1 MPNALLPFFPKV
13 TDRLAIRLVLLLTIA
28 LLPLGMVAVL
38 TTAQTVA
45 EGRASAQRAMVGVTA
60 EAVAGKRALIE
71 SAFASANTLGPL
83 AVERLENPGECEVI
97 LSEFVRRSGVFS
109 FVGLVETDGRMRCR
123 SDGETDTIAGT
134 EHFQSMLE
142 RPAANVTA
150 HPRGIVRNEPVLI
163 VTQPIRVGVAL
174 RGFIMIA
181 VPQRS
186 VELMRRMTG
195 SDGPDS
201 TALFN
206 LEGNL
211 LTGMNNAATLELLPA
226 GRPLSDLTGSG
237 QERVFHGR
245 TVAGAHATFTV
256 AELIPRR
263 LYAVG
268 TWTDRSEASVGL
280 SAVVMPLFLPVLMWI
295 ASLGVAYFAVY
306 RLVLRHIRTLNRQ
319 MRRFALGYRDT
330 PPEIIDAAPSELRE
344 VSATFQKLARIL
356 ARDEAELEASLAEKT
371 VLLKEIHHRVKNN
384 LQLIASIINLQ
395 MRQVRD
401 PAARRVLQSVQDRV
415 IGLATI
421 HRSLY
426 QSERL
431 SELRADRLLDEIS
444 RQLLAL
450 GAAPGTGISVRTRFE
465 PLMMSPDKLVP
476 LSLLLSEAVTNALKY
491 IGRPNNDEPPWLE
504 IALTN
509 DGDGVVL
516 RITNSLDGAAMA
528 ADSTPVESDS
538 TSLGSD
544 LIEAFAMQLEGEL
557 EYGAVQTEKGLVWQM
572 SLRFARETTEE
583 LTGAAPAD
591 DPLPETAVTT
601 GESAA

>member
-1 MPNALLPFFPKV
+1 MPTRSRLPFLPKL
-13 TDRLAIRLVLLLTIA
+13 TDPLAVRLVILLTIA
-28 LLPLGMVAVL
+28 LLPLGLVAVM

-45 EGRASAQRAMVGVTA
+45 DARASAQRAMVGETA

-83 AVERLENPGECEVI
+83 AIERLDNPEECNTI

-109 FVGLVETDGRMRCR
+109 FVGLIETDGQIRCR
-123 SDGETDTIAGT
+123 SDGDTVSVAET
-134 EHFQSMLE
+134 ELFQRMID
-142 RPAANVTA
+142 RPAANVTP
-150 HPRGIVRNEPVLI
+150 HPQGFVRNEPVLV

-174 RGFIMIA
+174 RGFIMIT

-195 SDGPDS
+195 NDGPDS
-201 TALFN
+201 TLLFN
-206 LEGNL
+206 LEGAL
-211 LTGMNNAATLELLPA
+211 LTGLDDPAKTELLPA
-226 GRPLSDLTGSG
+226 DKPLSDLTGGSE
-237 QERVFHGR
+237 ERLFHGQ
-245 TVAGAHATFTV
+245 TVAGNYATFTV

-263 LYAVG
+263 LYAIG
-268 TWTDRSEASVGL
+268 TWTGQADAATGMP
-280 SAVVMPLFLPVLMWI
+280 AVVMPLILPVLMWI

-330 PPEIIDAAPSELRE
+330 PPEVIEAAPSELRE
-344 VSATFQKLARIL
+344 VSATFQKLTRIL

-384 LQLIASIINLQ
+384 LQLIASILNLQ

-431 SELRADRLLDEIS
+431 SELCADRLIDEIS

-450 GAAPGTGISVRTRFE
+450 GAAPGSGISVQTRFE
-465 PLMMSPDKLVP
+465 PLMMSPDRLVP

-491 IGRPNNDEPPWLE
+491 IGSPADSESPWLE
-504 IALTN
+504 IALTTE
-509 DGDGVVL
+509 GDVVVL
-516 RITNSLDGAAMA
+516 SVTNSLAGSAAA
-528 ADSTPVESDS
+528 SDASISDS
-538 TSLGSD
+538 TSLGAD
-544 LIEAFAMQLEGEL
+544 LIEAFAMQLEGDL
-557 EYGAVQTEKGLVWQM
+557 EQGEVQTDKGLVWQL
-572 SLRFARETTEE
+572 SLRFSRDPAEETISISSASREPVPKAEND
-583 LTGAAPAD
+583 A
-591 DPLPETAVTT
+591 
-601 GESAA
+601 

>member
-1 MPNALLPFFPKV
+1 MTRARLFFLPKL
-13 TDRLAIRLVLLLTIA
+13 TERLAVRLVLLLTLA

-45 EGRASAQRAMVGVTA
+45 EGRAIAQRAMVGVTI

-109 FVGLVETDGRMRCR
+109 FVGLVETDGQMRCR
-123 SDGETDTIAGT
+123 SDGDTDTIAGT
-134 EHFQSMLE
+134 AHFQRMLE
-142 RPAANVTA
+142 RPAASVTA
-150 HPRGIVRNEPVLI
+150 HPRGFVRTEPVLI

-174 RGFIMIA
+174 RGFIMIE

-186 VELMRRMTG
+186 IELMRRMTDN
-195 SDGPDS
+195 DGPDS

-206 LEGNL
+206 LEGEV
-211 LTGMNNAATLELLPA
+211 LTSMNNPAIMDLLPA
-226 GRPLSDLTGSG
+226 GRPLADLSG
-237 QERVFHGR
+237 VGEERVFYGR
-245 TVAGAHATFTV
+245 TVAGNSATFTV

-268 TWTDRSEASVGL
+268 TWTDRADASVGMT
-280 SAVVMPLFLPVLMWI
+280 AVVMPLFLPVLMWI

-330 PPEIIDAAPSELRE
+330 PPEIIEAAPSELRE

-384 LQLIASIINLQ
+384 LQLIASILNLQ

-431 SELRADRLLDEIS
+431 SELRADCLLEEIS

-450 GAAPGTGISVRTRFE
+450 GAAPGTGISVQTRFE

-476 LSLLLSEAVTNALKY
+476 LSLLLSEGVTNALKY
-491 IGRPNNDEPPWLE
+491 IGPPESGEAPWLE
-504 IALTN
+504 
-509 DGDGVVL
+509 VVL
-516 RITNSLDGAAMA
+516 KDEGDDAVLSITNSMAGPSATAADGA
-528 ADSTPVESDS
+528 VSDS

-544 LIEAFAMQLEGEL
+544 LIEAFAMQLDGVLEHGE
-557 EYGAVQTEKGLVWQM
+557 VQTEKGLVWQL
-572 SLRFARETTEE
+572 SLRFARETSEE
-583 LTGAAPAD
+583 LAAAASAEEPQ
-591 DPLPETAVTT
+591 PEAGMTP
-601 GESAA
+601 GQSAG